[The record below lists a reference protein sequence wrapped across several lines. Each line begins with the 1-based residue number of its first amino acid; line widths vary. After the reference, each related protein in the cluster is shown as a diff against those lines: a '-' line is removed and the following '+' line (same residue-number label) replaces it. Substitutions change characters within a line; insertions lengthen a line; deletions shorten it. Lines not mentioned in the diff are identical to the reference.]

1 MLNIINV
8 LLATT
13 VSPPQAVPD
22 SGMTVA
28 LVTGS
33 VITLGL
39 FARFVRRRRK

>member
-1 MLNIINV
+1 MLNALNCFF
-8 LLATT
+8 ATDVT
-13 VSPPQAVPD
+13 VVVPD

-39 FARFVRRRRK
+39 LARFVNSRKK